1 MLCCVAH
8 GNEFFWVVWLF
19 HARLQQLHARKFQQD
34 AIERGH
40 DPVDTFPE
48 LAFRSSGSHDIYI
61 CAFAVVSKPPESLTL
76 RVRHETSHSRP
87 YLHQSFLYHPHCIEL
102 HRKQVMVGRN
112 RTCSQC
118 VGVAQVFGVLK
129 LCEQVLLF
137 THYQQLR
144 ITYEMAI
151 YRQLTQ
157 CQCLNSLGNLFRVR
171 DSLLSSNEAE
181 NRYWLAEFAS
191 GKDFVMSIQQI
202 V

>member
-1 MLCCVAH
+1 ML
-8 GNEFFWVVWLF
+8 
-19 HARLQQLHARKFQQD
+19 RK
-34 AIERGH
+34 
-40 DPVDTFPE
+40 
-48 LAFRSSGSHDIYI
+48 L
-61 CAFAVVSKPPESLTL
+61 
-76 RVRHETSHSRP
+76 
-87 YLHQSFLYHPHCIEL
+87 
-102 HRKQVMVGRN
+102 VGRN
-112 RTCSQC
+112 RICSQC
-118 VGVAQVFGVLK
+118 AGVAQVFGVLK
-129 LCEQVLLF
+129 LCQQVLLF